1 MDGCQT
7 VFYLSL
13 ACSSALL
20 PVCCEENL
28 LAMPFLSEVKFNS
41 YIYVP
46 AKFVGMTISKLRSWI
61 NTELGIQT
69 SVQRISQ

>member
-1 MDGCQT
+1 MG
-7 VFYLSL
+7 VKLSSTL
-13 ACSSALL
+13 VLPVAQELTLL

-46 AKFVGMTISKLRSWI
+46 AKFVGMTISKLRSWM
-61 NTELGIQT
+61 NT
-69 SVQRISQ
+69 